1 MIGQRLKI
9 ARAASGL
16 SLRELEA
23 AIDNLVTAQAIG
35 KYERN
40 EDMPSSKVLSALA
53 KALHVSEDYLLA
65 SDELVLDGVEFR
77 KKSIASKREEA
88 FVEGQALHLLE
99 RYLTLEDVL
108 GLASV
113 VWDRPREAPY
123 PVTAVADAE
132 NAARAVR
139 TNWGLGI
146 DPIPNLS
153 ELLEERGIKIL
164 SVGLSEIDGLTARV
178 RRRNGEPIPV
188 IVIKESEWSERKR
201 FTLAHE
207 LGHMVMDVRH
217 GVDTEKA
224 ANRFA
229 GAFLMP
235 AEALWR
241 EIGKRRTMISLGE
254 LLRLKQLFGA
264 SFQAIVYRCHDLRI
278 ISDAAYR
285 RLFQVFNEKGW
296 RKPPYEE
303 PGAIPAEAEEPRRM
317 ERLCFRALAEGA
329 ISESKAA
336 EILGVT
342 VRNLTRL
349 MDQPSMG
356 QVHESRRIRAFN
368 CLSSLR
374 CLTCYIRVS

>member
-1 MIGQRLKI
+1 MIGQRLKL

-16 SLRELEA
+16 SLRDLQGT
-23 AIDNLVTAQAIG
+23 IGNLVTAQAIG
-35 KYERN
+35 KYERD
-40 EDMPSSKVLSALA
+40 EDMPSSGVLAALA
-53 KALHVSEDYLLA
+53 RALGVSEDYLLA
-65 SDELVLDGVEFR
+65 TDELVLDGVEFR
-77 KKSIASKREEA
+77 KKDMASKREEA

-99 RYLTLEDVL
+99 RYLAIEDAL

-123 PVTAVADAE
+123 PVKDVADAE
-132 NAARAVR
+132 YAARAIR
-139 TNWGLGI
+139 AHWNLGI
-146 DPIPNLS
+146 DPIPNLA

-164 SVGLSEIDGLTARV
+164 SVNLSDIDGLTATV
-178 RRRNGEPIPV
+178 RRKGGEPIPV
-188 IVIKESEWSERKR
+188 IVVMGNIWSERKR

-207 LGHMVMDVRH
+207 LGHMLMDVRPH
-217 GVDTEKA
+217 VNGEKA

-235 AEALWR
+235 VEALWR

-254 LLRLKQLFGA
+254 LLRLKELFGA
-264 SFQAIVYRCHDLRI
+264 SFQAIVYRCHDLGI
-278 ISDAAYR
+278 IGDAAYR

-303 PGAIPAEAEEPRRM
+303 PGAIPAEAEQPRRM

-336 EILGVT
+336 EILGVS

-356 QVHESRRIRAFN
+356 LVHENPRIRHVG
-368 CLSSLR
+368 
-374 CLTCYIRVS
+374 TD

>member
-16 SLRELEA
+16 SLRDLEA

-53 KALHVSEDYLLA
+53 KALRVSEDYLLA
-65 SDELVLDGVEFR
+65 SEELVLDGVEFR

-88 FVEGQALHLLE
+88 FVEGKALHLLE
-99 RYLTLEDVL
+99 RYLTLENAL

-123 PVTAVADAE
+123 PITAVGDAE
-132 NAARAVR
+132 NGALALR
-139 TNWGLGI
+139 THWGLGI
-146 DPIPNLS
+146 DPIVNLA
-153 ELLEERGIKIL
+153 ELLEERGIKVL
-164 SVGLSEIDGLTARV
+164 SIGLSDIDGLTAQV
-178 RRRNGEPIPV
+178 RRKNAEAIPV
-188 IVIKESEWSERKR
+188 IAIKENEWSERKR

-207 LGHMVMDVRH
+207 LGHMVMDVRP
-217 GVDTEKA
+217 GIDAEKA

-235 AEALWR
+235 AEALWS
-241 EIGKRRTMISLGE
+241 EIGKRRTTISLGE
-254 LLRLKQLFGA
+254 LARLKELFGA
-264 SFQAIVYRCHDLRI
+264 SFQAIVYRCRDLGI
-278 ISDAAYR
+278 IGDAAYR
-285 RLFQVFNEKGW
+285 RLFQSFNQYGW

-303 PGAIPAEAEEPRRM
+303 PGALLPSNEHPKRM
-317 ERLCFRALAEGA
+317 QRLCFRALSEGL

-336 EILGVT
+336 EILGVS
-342 VRNLTRL
+342 VRDLTRL
-349 MDQPSMG
+349 MDQP
-356 QVHESRRIRAFN
+356 QLPVHENPR
-368 CLSSLR
+368 LR
-374 CLTCYIRVS
+374 HVGTD

>member
-16 SLRELEA
+16 SLRELES

-35 KYERN
+35 KYERD
-40 EDMPSSKVLSALA
+40 EDMPSSRVLSALA
-53 KALHVSEDYLLA
+53 EALGVSEDYLLT
-65 SDELVLDGVEFR
+65 SEEMILDGVEFR
-77 KKSIASKREEA
+77 KRHMASNREEA

-113 VWDRPREAPY
+113 HWDCPREAPY
-123 PVTAVADAE
+123 PLTKVDDAE

-139 TNWGLGI
+139 THWGLGI
-146 DPIPNLS
+146 DPILSLS
-153 ELLEERGIKIL
+153 ELLEERGVKIL
-164 SVGLSEIDGLTARV
+164 SAALADIDGLTAKV
-178 RRRNGEPIPV
+178 RRKNGETIPV
-188 IVIKESEWSERKR
+188 VVIKADAWSERKR

-217 GVDTEKA
+217 GVDAEKA

-235 AEALWR
+235 PEALWR

-254 LLRLKQLFGA
+254 LVRLKELFGA
-264 SFQAIVYRCHDLRI
+264 SFQAIVYRCHDLGI
-278 ISDAAYR
+278 IPDTAYR
-285 RLFQVFNEKGW
+285 RLFQVFNERGW
-296 RKPPYEE
+296 RKPPFEE
-303 PGAIPAEAEEPRRM
+303 PGALDPSLEQPQRM
-317 ERLCFRALAEGA
+317 QRLCFRALSEGA

-336 EILGVT
+336 EILGVS
-342 VRNLTRL
+342 VRDLTRL
-349 MDQPSMG
+349 MDEPS
-356 QVHESRRIRAFN
+356 SPNA
-368 CLSSLR
+368 
-374 CLTCYIRVS
+374 

>member
-1 MIGQRLKI
+1 MIGQRLKL

-16 SLRELEA
+16 SLRDLEA
-23 AIDNLVTAQAIG
+23 GIDKLVTAQAIG
-35 KYERN
+35 KYERD
-40 EDMPSSKVLSALA
+40 EDMPSSKVLGALA

-65 SDELVLDGVEFR
+65 SDELILDGVEFR

-123 PVTAVADAE
+123 PITEVANAE
-132 NAARAVR
+132 NAALALR
-139 TNWGLGI
+139 THWDLGI

-164 SVGLSEIDGLTARV
+164 SVGLSDIDGLTATV
-178 RRRNGEPIPV
+178 RRKNGEPIPV
-188 IVIKESEWSERKR
+188 IVIKETEWSERKR

-217 GVDTEKA
+217 GVDHEKV

-241 EIGKRRTMISLGE
+241 EIGKHRTMISLGE
-254 LLRLKQLFGA
+254 LLRLKELFGA
-264 SFQAIVYRCHDLRI
+264 SFQAIVYRCHDLGI
-278 ISDAAYR
+278 INDAAYR
-285 RLFQVFNEKGW
+285 RLFQGFNEYGW
-296 RKPPYEE
+296 RKPPYKEI
-303 PGAIPAEAEEPRRM
+303 GALDPSQEQPQRM
-317 ERLCFRALAEGA
+317 QRLCFRALSEGV

-336 EILGVT
+336 EILGIS
-342 VRNLTRL
+342 VRNLTQL
-349 MDQPSMG
+349 MDQPSSPG
-356 QVHESRRIRAFN
+356 P
-368 CLSSLR
+368 
-374 CLTCYIRVS
+374 

>member
-1 MIGQRLKI
+1 MIGQRLKV

-16 SLRELEA
+16 SLRDLGA

-53 KALHVSEDYLLA
+53 DALHVSEDYLLA
-65 SDELVLDGVEFR
+65 SEEMVLDGVEFR
-77 KKSIASKREEA
+77 KKSMASKREEA

-99 RYLTLEDVL
+99 RYLTLEDAL

-123 PVTAVADAE
+123 PIAAAAEAE

-146 DPIPNLS
+146 DPILNMS
-153 ELLEERGIKIL
+153 ELLEEHGIKIL
-164 SVGLSEIDGLTARV
+164 SVGLSDIDGLTAKV
-178 RRRNGEPIPV
+178 RRRDAEPIPV
-188 IVIKESEWSERKR
+188 IVIKEEEWSERKR

-217 GVDTEKA
+217 GVDAEKA

-241 EIGKRRTMISLGE
+241 EIGKHRTTISLGE
-254 LLRLKQLFGA
+254 LAQLKELFGA
-264 SFQAIVYRCHDLRI
+264 SFQAIVYRCHDLGI
-278 ISDAAYR
+278 ISDTAYR
-285 RLFQVFNEKGW
+285 RLFQSFNDLGW
-296 RKPPYEE
+296 RKPPYKE
-303 PGAIPAEAEEPRRM
+303 PGALAPSQEHPQRM
-317 ERLCFRALAEGA
+317 RRLCFRALSEGM
-329 ISESKAA
+329 ISELKAA
-336 EILGVT
+336 EILGIS
-342 VRNLTRL
+342 VRDLTQL
-349 MDQPSMG
+349 MDDPSTPG
-356 QVHESRRIRAFN
+356 
-368 CLSSLR
+368 L
-374 CLTCYIRVS
+374 